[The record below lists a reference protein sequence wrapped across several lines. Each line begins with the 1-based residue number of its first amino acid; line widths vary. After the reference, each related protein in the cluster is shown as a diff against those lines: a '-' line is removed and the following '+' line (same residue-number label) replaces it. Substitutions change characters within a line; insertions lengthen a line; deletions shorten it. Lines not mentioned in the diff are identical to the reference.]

1 MESDIQLLER
11 KANLKSTRSKRIEEQ
26 KEIEQKE
33 IEKLHHA
40 AILGTALKR
49 VVYEQQQNKKG
60 RESFRC
66 DNCGKSI
73 RFSHVV
79 RGNTYCTS
87 CFVNNFLHVV

>member
-1 MESDIQLLER
+1 MESDIQLLEH
-11 KANLKSTRSKRIEEQ
+11 KANLKSARSKRVE
-26 KEIEQKE
+26 EQKE

-40 AILGTALKR
+40 AILSTSLKR
-49 VVYEQQQNKKG
+49 VVEEQQNKKR

-73 RFSHVV
+73 RFSHIV

-87 CFVNNFLHVV
+87 CFINNFLHVV

>member
-1 MESDIQLLER
+1 MESDIQLLEH
-11 KANLKSTRSKRIEEQ
+11 KANLKSARSRRVE
-26 KEIEQKE
+26 EQKE

-40 AILGTALKR
+40 AILSTSLKR
-49 VVYEQQQNKKG
+49 VVEEQQNKKR

-73 RFSHVV
+73 RFSHIV